1 MIIIFGIWIR
11 RITKMEFGLFEFS
24 DQLNKYFRGELT
36 KNELGMWG
44 EKAFYDLLKGGYI
57 ENKKIVLYPFLKT
70 VSKFHIEENDAE
82 DHVVHPAKLSLLP
95 QRPAG
100 DGGGLCRASRVSPG
114 ADRARR

>member
-1 MIIIFGIWIR
+1 
-11 RITKMEFGLFEFS
+11 MEFGLFEFS

-82 DHVVHPAKLSLLP
+82 DIYSSHF
-95 QRPAG
+95 
-100 DGGGLCRASRVSPG
+100 DGGSHIFFSGYHFNSIQYFCECTLRFLGC
-114 ADRARR
+114 

>member
-1 MIIIFGIWIR
+1 
-11 RITKMEFGLFEFS
+11 MEFGLFEFS

-82 DHVVHPAKLSLLP
+82 DIYPSTEDDLKYIQAIF
-95 QRPAG
+95 
-100 DGGGLCRASRVSPG
+100 DGGKSHFLFRLPFNSIQYFCECTLRFLGC
-114 ADRARR
+114 